1 MYDILTVILVHLYR
15 MPLKNNRGRN
25 LHVCHSRPAMTLQSS
40 RTHTHTHVT
49 RVTENTPST
58 VDLLAGDSEGIFSL
72 QLAAT
77 FHSVR
82 LISDA
87 KACPLCEI
95 AVVSALLLA
104 GASHGNLTPC
114 WKERTAHT
122 ECRYSLNVLML
133 HSKRSE
139 PK

>member
-1 MYDILTVILVHLYR
+1 
-15 MPLKNNRGRN
+15 
-25 LHVCHSRPAMTLQSS
+25 MTLQSS
-40 RTHTHTHVT
+40 RTHTHTNIP
-49 RVTENTPST
+49 RLTENTPST
-58 VDLLAGDSEGIFSL
+58 VDLLAGDTEGIFSL

-77 FHSVR
+77 FHSVQ

-95 AVVSALLLA
+95 PVLSASLLT

-122 ECRYSLNVLML
+122 
-133 HSKRSE
+133 
-139 PK
+139 